1 KMGYDSL
8 IERVGSFGLFQKR
21 LFVLFFLNG
30 IPNGLLITS
39 IVFLHF
45 VPTHRCKL
53 PFYERQYNQD
63 NMSLL
68 RHRRTD
74 VVSGIFPRCR
84 LINCWVTNYLEN
96 PSFNY
101 SEGAIPE
108 VDNVKCYNGYDYVSD
123 TGIKSAMMEFDVVCE
138 NAWIKPLI
146 SSLFFVGIAIGT
158 LSGSISDRFG
168 RRPVFLAFTFIQ
180 FFSVFCTSFPPDITT
195 YGVLFVLCGLSQ
207 TINFMCAFIIGAEF
221 TTPDRR
227 NFLSISSFVSYSVG
241 YLIGPFFSYFIPN
254 WRWLMRLNGLIGIL
268 YIPYQLTLNL
278 NNYFRL
284 IPESP
289 RWLLSNGKRKTAI
302 TVLEQVAQ
310 MNNCAV
316 NQQEEIETILVR
328 FIFFVWVFITHIA
341 HFLNNLK
348 NFKCRMSIAIVYFG
362 ISLSVDT
369 LSGDIFINCF
379 LMGLIEIPGLI
390 AAFMGVK
397 YCSRSYAHSGFMF
410 ISGFA
415 CLLAALFKNVYP
427 TVTLMFALI
436 GKTANAGV
444 FYIVFVHTAEI
455 VPTNVRHF
463 YMCAGSFAGRVGS
476 VIAPF
481 FGYAGKFELF
491 GVFAPY
497 LILSGVVLTSA
508 LMTLLFLPNTHL
520 KRLPESIADVL
531 KM

>member
-1 KMGYDSL
+1 MGYDSL

-53 PFYERQYNQD
+53 PFYERQYNQ
-63 NMSLL
+63 
-68 RHRRTD
+68 
-74 VVSGIFPRCR
+74 
-84 LINCWVTNYLEN
+84 EN

-316 NQQEEIETILVR
+316 NQQEEIETILLTDSSENNLSNKKEDELDVTKDDDTAGNILFR
-328 FIFFVWVFITHIA
+328 FFGSNSEFKNAYYDHGHFIFLVGI
-341 HFLNNLK
+341 
-348 NFKCRMSIAIVYFG
+348 YFG

-481 FGYAGKFELF
+481 FGYAVELF

-520 KRLPESIADVL
+520 KRLPESIAD
-531 KM
+531 

>member
-1 KMGYDSL
+1 MGYDSL

-84 LINCWVTNYLEN
+84 LINCWVTNYL
-96 PSFNY
+96 
-101 SEGAIPE
+101 GAIPE

-310 MNNCAV
+310 MNNLTYPIKRKMSLTSQKMTT
-316 NQQEEIETILVR
+316 QQET
-328 FIFFVWVFITHIA
+328 FYFV
-341 HFLNNLK
+341 FLAVIRNSRMRIMIMVIS
-348 NFKCRMSIAIVYFG
+348 FSWMSIAIVYFG

-481 FGYAGKFELF
+481 FGYAGKCCMFTILQLYGYF
-491 GVFAPY
+491 GFV
-497 LILSGVVLTSA
+497 A

-531 KM
+531 KMDR

>member
-1 KMGYDSL
+1 MGYDSL

-53 PFYERQYNQD
+53 PFYERQYNQ
-63 NMSLL
+63 
-68 RHRRTD
+68 
-74 VVSGIFPRCR
+74 
-84 LINCWVTNYLEN
+84 EN

-158 LSGSISDRFG
+158 LSGSISD
-168 RRPVFLAFTFIQ
+168 
-180 FFSVFCTSFPPDITT
+180 
-195 YGVLFVLCGLSQ
+195 
-207 TINFMCAFIIGAEF
+207 
-221 TTPDRR
+221 
-227 NFLSISSFVSYSVG
+227 
-241 YLIGPFFSYFIPN
+241 
-254 WRWLMRLNGLIGIL
+254 
-268 YIPYQLTLNL
+268 
-278 NNYFRL
+278 
-284 IPESP
+284 
-289 RWLLSNGKRKTAI
+289 
-302 TVLEQVAQ
+302 
-310 MNNCAV
+310 
-316 NQQEEIETILVR
+316 
-328 FIFFVWVFITHIA
+328 
-341 HFLNNLK
+341 
-348 NFKCRMSIAIVYFG
+348 RMSIAIVYFG

-481 FGYAGKFELF
+481 FGYAGKCCMFT
-491 GVFAPY
+491 
-497 LILSGVVLTSA
+497 ILQL
-508 LMTLLFLPNTHL
+508 
-520 KRLPESIADVL
+520 
-531 KM
+531 